1 MRALVLGYGRSGKAA
16 EALLR
21 ARGVETV
28 VLADD
33 EQDRIEGEGF
43 DFAVVSPGIALTH
56 KWIVEAKRRGI
67 PLKSE
72 LQLGCEELKR
82 QGWKLLAVTGSKGKS
97 SVVKV
102 VADAI
107 NLEGMKAVACG
118 NYGVPVC
125 EVALSGVASDSR
137 SSGDARWAVVEVSSF
152 MMETTEL
159 PSDTFEAAAI
169 LNLQED
175 HLGRHGSVEVYHGL
189 KRKLLTMAKLRF
201 DLSPYP
207 DFEALYK
214 AFLDDDVRDFLGGS
228 YFDND
233 VLAPNGVAALTLMLQ
248 AAKVGRK
255 TARRAFD
262 EFVPLPHRMNLVA
275 EIGGVRYVD
284 DSKATSIS
292 ALIAGVKM
300 CQRVGFR
307 RAPNWMR
314 ALCAGLGRSRCE
326 RKPLSAPFVRL
337 IAGGLP
343 KGDDP
348 KTALATLT
356 ERVKKVYL
364 IGQSA
369 EAFFA
374 AWKGAVDCEICGT
387 MERAVEKAKREAE
400 KGETVLLSPGTA
412 SFDQFKS
419 YGERGEVFA
428 RLVKEKG
435 QPK

>member
-1 MRALVLGYGRSGKAA
+1 MGALVLGYGRSGKAA
-16 EALLR
+16 EALLKT
-21 ARGVETV
+21 RGVETV

-33 EQDRIEGEGF
+33 GQDRLGDGNF

-56 KWIVEAKRRGI
+56 PWVVEAKRRGI
-67 PLKSE
+67 PLRSE

-107 NLEGMKAVACG
+107 KLAGMKAVACG

-125 EVALSGVASDSR
+125 EVALEDVRRGTEDR
-137 SSGDARWAVVEVSSF
+137 DERWAVVEVSSF

-159 PSDTFEAAAI
+159 PSGTFEAAAI

-175 HLGRHGSVEVYHGL
+175 HLDRHGSVEVYHGL
-189 KRKLLTMAKLRF
+189 KRKLLTMAKNPF
-201 DLSPYP
+201 GAAETAPSQNG
-207 DFEALYK
+207 ETALWT
-214 AFLDDDVRDFLGGS
+214 GS
-228 YFDND
+228 YFANEI
-233 VLAPNGVAALTLMLQ
+233 LAGNAAVAVGLMRVVGLDDAAIAQ
-248 AAKVGRK
+248 AFR
-255 TARRAFD
+255 
-262 EFVPLPHRMNLVA
+262 EFAPLPHRMNLVA
-275 EIGGVRYVD
+275 EIDGVRFID
-284 DSKATSIS
+284 DSKATSLA
-292 ALIAGVKM
+292 ALVAGVKM
-300 CQRVGFR
+300 ASSDNRTIEQSNIRTI
-307 RAPNWMR
+307 
-314 ALCAGLGRSRCE
+314 
-326 RKPLSAPFVRL
+326 RL
-337 IAGGLP
+337 LAGGLP
-343 KGDDP
+343 KCDDP
-348 KTALATLT
+348 KMALATLT

-369 EAFFA
+369 KAFSA
-374 AWKGAVDCEICGT
+374 AWSGAVDCEICGT
-387 MERAVEKAKREAE
+387 IGRAVEKARREAE

-419 YGERGEVFA
+419 YGERGDVFA

>member
-1 MRALVLGYGRSGKAA
+1 MAEAVVLGAGKSGRAA
-16 EALLR
+16 AALLER
-21 ARGVETV
+21 QGIRPV
-28 VLADD
+28 VLDGADVFP
-33 EQDRIEGEGF
+33 EGEF
-43 DFAVVSPGIALTH
+43 AFAVVSPGIALTH
-56 KWIVEAKRRGI
+56 PWIVEAKRRGL

-72 LQLGCEELKR
+72 LQLGCEELRR

-102 VADAI
+102 VADA
-107 NLEGMKAVACG
+107 LSLAGRRAVPCG
-118 NYGVPVC
+118 NYGLPVC
-125 EVALSGVASDSR
+125 EVAVSTVQRFDDSTVFP
-137 SSGDARWAVVEVSSF
+137 WAVVEVSSF

-175 HLGRHGSVEVYHGL
+175 HLDRHGSVEIYHGL
-189 KRKLLTMAKLRF
+189 KRKLLQMAKMQF

-207 DFEALYK
+207 DFEALYR
-214 AFLDDDVRDFLGGS
+214 AFPDDDVRDFLGGS

-233 VLAPNGVAALTLMLQ
+233 VLAPNGVAALALMLQ
-248 AAKVGRK
+248 GAKIDR
-255 TARRAFD
+255 TSARRAFD
-262 EFVPLPHRMNLVA
+262 GFEPLPHRMNLVA

-300 CQRVGFR
+300 CR
-307 RAPNWMR
+307 
-314 ALCAGLGRSRCE
+314 
-326 RKPLSAPFVRL
+326 PFVRL

-348 KTALATLT
+348 KMALTTLT

-369 EAFFA
+369 EAFSA
-374 AWKGAVDCEICGT
+374 AWKDAVDCEICGT
-387 MERAVEKAKREAE
+387 MDRAAERARHEAE

-412 SFDQFKS
+412 SFDQFQS
-419 YGERGEVFA
+419 FGERGEVFA
-428 RLVKEKG
+428 RLVKKERQDK
-435 QPK
+435 